1 MFKTRIFIFNR
12 EEKQLTV
19 NLLFSCSRSE
29 NNSDMR
35 LAPVGG
41 EYVIQRIN
49 LYNSEVLPREVSMIS
64 DGSSYNFVKE
74 SRYHLIT
81 N

>member
-1 MFKTRIFIFNR
+1 
-12 EEKQLTV
+12 
-19 NLLFSCSRSE
+19 
-29 NNSDMR
+29 MR

-74 SRYHLIT
+74 SRDLVVRGKASNPQLNT
-81 N
+81 